1 MLFFSRKSL
10 PCSELKLAHRKL
22 LNKKKKYD
30 TLFNYKTCCLIQKW
44 YDDSSLEK
52 GKKIVNYRNPCV
64 FLWKAVQKK
73 GR

>member
-1 MLFFSRKSL
+1 M
-10 PCSELKLAHRKL
+10 
-22 LNKKKKYD
+22 
-30 TLFNYKTCCLIQKW
+30 W